1 MCNLNVMGKF
11 ISILYNLLMK
21 DLKENEIYYYK
32 INIFK
37 SWKDYFEELLSLY
50 ILENDVLIILVI
62 DIINIK
68 IFLFN
73 L

>member
-50 ILENDVLIILVI
+50 ILENDVLII
-62 DIINIK
+62 
-68 IFLFN
+68 
-73 L
+73 